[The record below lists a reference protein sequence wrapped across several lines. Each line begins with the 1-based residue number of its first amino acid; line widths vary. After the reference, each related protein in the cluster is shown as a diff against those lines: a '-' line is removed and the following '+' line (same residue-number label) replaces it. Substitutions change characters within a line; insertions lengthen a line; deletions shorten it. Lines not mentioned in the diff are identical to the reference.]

1 MHHKLFAEKM
11 YCGSVLLQN
20 CWGQLSKSVYL
31 CISTNDYVTP
41 DIFKYS
47 CVLPFSTPCLSP
59 FFFPPFFFSGRAQ
72 SIVEMMRM
80 SLFVMDIKFL
90 IIFRRYLCANS
101 FIRLKHNF
109 FVWSMEYLSIHQNL
123 RM

>member
-11 YCGSVLLQN
+11 YCGSVLLKN

-59 FFFPPFFFSGRAQ
+59 FFFPPFFFFRKGPVNSRDDENE
-72 SIVEMMRM
+72 SIRYGYKISDYIQTL
-80 SLFVMDIKFL
+80 SL
-90 IIFRRYLCANS
+90 C
-101 FIRLKHNF
+101 
-109 FVWSMEYLSIHQNL
+109 
-123 RM
+123 